1 MLEHTYLFINELFKK
16 IFGKQVLLNF
26 FADFIIFMMKL
37 IACVLIY
44 YIATRIIK
52 KLSPVLSK
60 NKEEIIRNQ
69 SLKSFIKSILNIG
82 IHLFLITIC
91 LLILGIKGSSLVAF
105 FGTLGIGVG
114 LALKD
119 NLSNLAAGIIIL
131 VFKAYKVGD
140 EVNINEEVGFI
151 YEIDVFSTSIRT
163 YNGDLIIVP
172 NGVIISNKIINYT
185 KIPIRRLKFVIRV
198 SYDCNLKIARES
210 LEKLLKDNPLVIDDP
225 PIVSHV
231 ESYEEGFINIALK
244 GWTKNEN
251 YWQVYWEVMNN
262 LKDYLA
268 ENNIKLPTNKMDITI
283 NQNSSNTTPQ

>member
-82 IHLFLITIC
+82 IYLFLITIC

-151 YEIDVFSTSIRT
+151 YEIDIFSTSIRT

-172 NGVIISNKIINYT
+172 NGVIISDKIINYT

-210 LEKLLKDNPLVIDDP
+210 LEKLLRDNPLVIDDP

-231 ESYEEGFINIALK
+231 ESYEEGFIVFCK
-244 GWTKNEN
+244 
-251 YWQVYWEVMNN
+251 
-262 LKDYLA
+262 
-268 ENNIKLPTNKMDITI
+268 
-283 NQNSSNTTPQ
+283 

>member
-1 MLEHTYLFINELFKK
+1 MITQINLFINEILRKLLE
-16 IFGKQVLLNF
+16 KQLILNF
-26 FADFIIFMMKL
+26 FVDFIIFLIKL
-37 IACVLIY
+37 IVCIFIY
-44 YIATRIIK
+44 YIANRIIK
-52 KLSPVLSK
+52 KISPLISK

-131 VFKAYKVGD
+131 IFKTYKVGD
-140 EVNINEEVGFI
+140 EVSINGEVGFI

-163 YNGDLIIVP
+163 YNSDLIIVP
-172 NGVIISNKIINYT
+172 NGVIITDKIINYT

-198 SYDCNLKIARES
+198 SYECDIKSVKAS
-210 LEKLLKDNPLVIDDP
+210 LVKLLEENPLILNDP
-225 PIVSHV
+225 PIFSHV

-244 GWTKNEN
+244 GWTKNED
-251 YWQVYWEVMNN
+251 YWKVYWEIMDS
-262 LKDYLA
+262 LKDHLA
-268 ENNIKLPTNKMDITI
+268 ENNIKLPTNKLDITI
-283 NQNSSNTTPQ
+283 N

>member
-1 MLEHTYLFINELFKK
+1 MMMQKGFWILSMKEFEFISYLEKSIVNKNKYIGDDAALIYDRLLISKDILSENVHFLSSTPLKYVIHKLFTCNISDISSMGAVAKY
-16 IFGKQVLLNF
+16 VLL
-26 FADFIIFMMKL
+26 
-37 IACVLIY
+37 
-44 YIATRIIK
+44 
-52 KLSPVLSK
+52 
-60 NKEEIIRNQ
+60 
-69 SLKSFIKSILNIG
+69 
-82 IHLFLITIC
+82 
-91 LLILGIKGSSLVAF
+91 
-105 FGTLGIGVG
+105 G

-172 NGVIISNKIINYT
+172 NGVIISDKIINYT

-210 LEKLLKDNPLVIDDP
+210 LEKLLRDNPLVIDDP

-231 ESYEEGFINIALK
+231 ESYEEGFIVFCK
-244 GWTKNEN
+244 
-251 YWQVYWEVMNN
+251 
-262 LKDYLA
+262 
-268 ENNIKLPTNKMDITI
+268 
-283 NQNSSNTTPQ
+283 

>member
-251 YWQVYWEVMNN
+251 YWQVYWEIMNN

>member
-1 MLEHTYLFINELFKK
+1 MLEHINLFTNELFKK
-16 IFGKQVLLNF
+16 ILEKQLLLNF
-26 FADFIIFMMKL
+26 FVEFIIFIIKL
-37 IACVLIY
+37 IACVLVY
-44 YIATRIIK
+44 YIASRIIK

-82 IHLFLITIC
+82 IHLCLITIC

-131 VFKAYKVGD
+131 MFKTYKVGD
-140 EVNINEEVGFI
+140 EVNINEEIGFI
-151 YEIDVFSTSIRT
+151 YEIDVFSTSIKT

-172 NGVIISNKIINYT
+172 NGVIISDKIINYT
-185 KIPIRRLKFVIRV
+185 KIPIRRLKFVVRV
-198 SYDCNLKIARES
+198 SYDCNIKSARES
-210 LEKLLKDNPLVIDDP
+210 LEKLLRDNPLVIDDP
-225 PIVSHV
+225 PIFSHV

-268 ENNIKLPTNKMDITI
+268 ENNIQLPTNKMDITI
-283 NQNSSNTTPQ
+283 NTGNNSYNGK

>member
-1 MLEHTYLFINELFKK
+1 MIEHINLFTGEILRKILE
-16 IFGKQVLLNF
+16 KQLLLNF
-26 FADFIIFMMKL
+26 FVDFIIFIIKL
-37 IACVLIY
+37 IACILVY

-52 KLSPVLSK
+52 KLSPLLSK
-60 NKEEIIRNQ
+60 NKEELIRNQ
-69 SLKSFIKSILNIG
+69 SLKSFIKSILNID

-91 LLILGIKGSSLVAF
+91 LLILGIKGSSLAAL
-105 FGTLGIGVG
+105 FGTLGIGIG

-131 VFKAYKVGD
+131 IFKAYKVGD
-140 EVNINEEVGFI
+140 EVNINGEIGFI

-163 YNGDLIIVP
+163 YNSDLIIVP
-172 NGVIISNKIINYT
+172 NGVIISDKIINYT

-198 SYDCNLKIARES
+198 SYDCNIKAAREA
-210 LEKLLKDNPLVIDDP
+210 LEKLLRDNPLVINDP
-225 PIVSHV
+225 PIFSHV

-268 ENNIKLPTNKMDITI
+268 ENDIKLPTNKMDIIIT
-283 NQNSSNTTPQ
+283 QDSSVHIPK